1 MSTGNW
7 FKAHRKQVITHTSI
21 IVGFVLFIIF
31 VSEPLFDRLERL
43 DRIPGE
49 AQLHQFQLPAE
60 TDDIMYAFDISTGDP
75 RVAAIQR
82 GWAFIEGED
91 SENSKVYIVLKSPS
105 QTYIFDTHVAKRPDV
120 TWHFQELDLNLDYS
134 GFMALIPVRK
144 IANGD
149 YTVGIYITKGDI
161 EALQYI
167 DKAITKSG
175 GTLETK

>member
-49 AQLHQFQLPAE
+49 AQLHQLQLPTE
-60 TDDIMYAFDISTGDP
+60 TNNIMYSFDISTEDP
-75 RVAAIQR
+75 RVAAIER

-91 SENSKVYIVLKSPS
+91 SENSKLYIVLKSPG
-105 QTYIFDTHVAKRPDV
+105 QTYIFNTHVEKRPDV
-120 TWHFQELDLNLDYS
+120 TRYFKELNLNLDYS
-134 GFMALIPVRK
+134 GFMALIPARK
-144 IANGD
+144 IANGE

-161 EALQYI
+161 EAIEYTN
-167 DKAITKSG
+167 KTVRKSG
-175 GTLETK
+175 GTLET

>member
-7 FKAHRKQVITHTSI
+7 FKAHRKQVITHTPI

-49 AQLHQFQLPAE
+49 AQLHQLQLPTE
-60 TDDIMYAFDISTGDP
+60 TNNIMYSFDISTEDP
-75 RVAAIQR
+75 RVAAIER

-91 SENSKVYIVLKSPS
+91 SENSKLYIVLKSPG
-105 QTYIFDTHVAKRPDV
+105 QTYIFNTHVEKRPDV
-120 TWHFQELDLNLDYS
+120 TRYFKELNLNLDYS
-134 GFMALIPVRK
+134 GFMALIPARK
-144 IANGD
+144 IANGE

-161 EALQYI
+161 EAIEYTN
-167 DKAITKSG
+167 KTVRKSG
-175 GTLETK
+175 GTLET